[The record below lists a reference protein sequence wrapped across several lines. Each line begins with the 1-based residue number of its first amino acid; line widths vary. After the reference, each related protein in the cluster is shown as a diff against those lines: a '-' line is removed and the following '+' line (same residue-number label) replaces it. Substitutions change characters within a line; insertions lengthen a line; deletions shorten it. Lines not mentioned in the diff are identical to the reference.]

1 MDTLHLD
8 REGKKIIAHRGCS
21 GLEME
26 NTASAFVA
34 AGNRSYYGIETD
46 VHKTADGQYI
56 IIHDDNTKRVAGD
69 EMIVEK
75 TAYDTLRSLRLV
87 NGSGE
92 RERGD
97 LIMPNLREYIRICK
111 KYEKKSVL
119 ELKNH
124 FEPAEIDEII
134 AIIRE
139 EGWLEQVIF
148 ISFDLP
154 NMLCIR
160 EKLPEQ
166 EAQFLISDF
175 PEWLPETLR
184 TNRLDLDIKYTALTK
199 ESVEM
204 LKKDDIRIN
213 VWTVNEP
220 EEAMKLLDWGVDYVT
235 SNILE

>member
-1 MDTLHLD
+1 MDTLHLSQ
-8 REGKKIIAHRGCS
+8 EGRKIIAHRGCS

-34 AGNRSYYGIETD
+34 AANRSYFGIETD
-46 VHKTADGQYI
+46 VHKTADGKYI
-56 IIHDDNTKRVAGD
+56 IVHDDNTKRVAGD

-75 TAYDTLRSLRLV
+75 TTYETLRSLHLV
-87 NGSGE
+87 NADGE
-92 RERGD
+92 RDRGD

-111 KYEKKSVL
+111 KYGKKSVL

-124 FEPAEIDEII
+124 FKPADIDEII
-134 AIIRE
+134 AIIRQ

-175 PEWLPETLR
+175 PEWLPETLKA
-184 TNRLDLDIKYTALTK
+184 NRLDLDIKYTALTK
-199 ESVEM
+199 ERVEM
-204 LKKDDIRIN
+204 LKKDGIRIN
-213 VWTVNEP
+213 VWTVNDP
-220 EEAMKLLDWGVDYVT
+220 EEANKLLGWGVDYVT